1 MDKKKSLPEISDG
14 YNLSNEFDSIA
25 THSFSM
31 LFENFSS
38 NMNGNKRNE
47 EDADI
52 GINMQYAAITLFHD
66 EISCTRPS
74 LSHY

>member
-1 MDKKKSLPEISDG
+1 
-14 YNLSNEFDSIA
+14 
-25 THSFSM
+25 
-31 LFENFSS
+31 FENFPS
-38 NMNGNKRNE
+38 NLNGNKRNE

-52 GINMQYAAITLFHD
+52 GINMQAAITLFHD